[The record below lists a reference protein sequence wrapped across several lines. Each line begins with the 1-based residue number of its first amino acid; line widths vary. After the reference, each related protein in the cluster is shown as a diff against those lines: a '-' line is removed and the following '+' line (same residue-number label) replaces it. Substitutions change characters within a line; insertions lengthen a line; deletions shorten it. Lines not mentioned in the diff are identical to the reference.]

1 MNKSPLV
8 SILKTFSKK
17 EIREFRKWLHSP
29 FHNQRQDI
37 IKLFE
42 YIFADNHLYKE
53 GYLDKPTVFSWTFP
67 KETYDDAK
75 MRQVIF
81 FLMQA
86 VEQFLAY
93 QEFSKN
99 PITVKSSLAKSY
111 RKRTLDKSFEKT
123 IKNVQKAQEEKGFK
137 NEVFYRNNYAL
148 ELERYAYLSKVKRL
162 SFNLQEI
169 SDSMDI
175 AFIAGKLRQSCLM
188 LTHQNVY
195 KKEYNI
201 QLINEILNLVEKE
214 NHLKIPLIATYFFI
228 YKTITEKENET
239 HYQNLKEQIIEN
251 GHIFPIAELRD
262 IYLMAINYS
271 INKMNEG
278 FENFIREAFELYQE
292 GFKKEIFIE
301 NNILSRW
308 TFINVIAIGL
318 KLKEFDWI
326 KNFIDGHQIYLEE
339 QHRESVSHYSM
350 ARLHFESKDYVSAM
364 RLLNQVEYDDHI
376 LMYLSAKIML
386 CKIYYE
392 EEEVDALESL
402 LESIRI
408 YLQRKKV
415 VAYHKANY
423 KNIIRYTKK
432 LTRTTSFNIVKKE
445 KLIKEIEEANPLTEK
460 EWLLEQLNKI

>member
-42 YIFADNHLYKE
+42 FFFEDNHLHKE

-93 QEFSKN
+93 QEFFKN
-99 PITVKSSLAKSY
+99 PIAVKSSLAKSY

-123 IKNVQKAQEEKGFK
+123 IKSVQKAQEEKGFK

-195 KKEYNI
+195 KKEYDI
-201 QLINEILNLVEKE
+201 QLINEILELVEKE
-214 NHLKIPLIATYFFI
+214 NYLKIPLIATYFFI

-292 GFKKEIFIE
+292 GFKNNLFIE
-301 NNILSRW
+301 NNSLSRW
-308 TFINVIAIGL
+308 TFLNVIANGL
-318 KLKEFDWI
+318 KLKEFEWI
-326 KNFIDGHQIYLEE
+326 KQFIETYQVYLED
-339 QHRESVSHYSM
+339 QYRDSVSHYSM
-350 ARLHFESKDYVSAM
+350 ARFHFESKDYVSAM

>member
-37 IKLFE
+37 IDLFE
-42 YIFADNHLYKE
+42 YFYVDNHLHKE
-53 GYLDKPTVFSWTFP
+53 GYLDKPSVFSWIFP

-81 FLMQA
+81 FLMQT

-99 PITVKSSLAKSY
+99 PITVKSTLAKSF

-123 IKNVQKAQEEKGFK
+123 MKNVQKAQEDRGYK
-137 NEVFYRNNYAL
+137 NETFYRNNYAL

-175 AFIAGKLRQSCLM
+175 AFMAGKLRQSCLM

-201 QLINEILNLVEKE
+201 QLIDEILALVEKE

-228 YKTITEKENET
+228 YKTITEKEVET

-262 IYLMAINYS
+262 IYLMAINYC

-278 FENFIREAFELYQE
+278 SGSFIREAFELYQE

-308 TFINVIAIGL
+308 TFLNVIAIGL
-318 KLKEFDWI
+318 KLKEFEWI
-326 KNFIDGHQIYLEE
+326 KTFIDTHQVYLDE
-339 QHRESVSHYSM
+339 QNRESVSHYSM

-432 LTRTTSFNIVKKE
+432 LTRVTSFNISKKE